1 MTTSITTINPF
12 TEQPIQEYT
21 LLSTKD
27 AEQAIDNADTCFQT
41 WKLTSL
47 AERGKLANKLAKVL
61 EDNQQQLA
69 QLMTDEMGKVRAQG
83 VQEVQLCA
91 QICRYTAEQA
101 ATVLADEEREFDQ
114 GKAIIS
120 YQPIG
125 VILGIQP
132 WNFPLYQVIRYSI
145 SNLVAGNTTVLKH
158 ASNVF
163 GMAKK
168 IEKMFIT
175 AGFPQ
180 YCYQSL
186 LIDGETASKLISHP
200 KVQGVTFTGSD
211 KVGKSVAEAAAK
223 LAKKTVLELG
233 SNDAYL
239 VLDDADIELA
249 VKTSVKGRIINNGE
263 TCVSAKRFIVT
274 EKNYAA
280 FKKGFASAMT
290 SLTMGDPNNND
301 TDLGPLAR
309 SDLRDKLHQQV
320 TESIEAGA
328 TIVCGCEMPEGTGF
342 FYPASILEN
351 VSPEMPAY
359 DDELFGPVAALI
371 RVKDDEQAMQVAND
385 SRYGLG
391 GGIFSRDVERAIE
404 LAKKHFNTGMVNI
417 NGYALAQPN
426 LPFGGVK
433 DSGYGREHGGFGLRE
448 FVNIKSIMVATKT

>member
-1 MTTSITTINPF
+1 MTTTITTVNPF

-101 ATVLADEEREFDQ
+101 VTVLADEEREFDQ

-168 IEKMFIT
+168 IEEMFVS

-290 SLTMGDPNNND
+290 SLTMGDPNNDD
-301 TDLGPLAR
+301 TDLGPMAR